1 MTEKTNERATIREV
15 HDLIQE
21 LRKENKED
29 MNHIIIKVDRI
40 EGKVDRIVGWAAGA
54 GAVAGV
60 AITFIKDFFLK
71 K

>member
-40 EGKVDRIVGWAAGA
+40 EGKVDRIVG
-54 GAVAGV
+54 
-60 AITFIKDFFLK
+60 
-71 K
+71 